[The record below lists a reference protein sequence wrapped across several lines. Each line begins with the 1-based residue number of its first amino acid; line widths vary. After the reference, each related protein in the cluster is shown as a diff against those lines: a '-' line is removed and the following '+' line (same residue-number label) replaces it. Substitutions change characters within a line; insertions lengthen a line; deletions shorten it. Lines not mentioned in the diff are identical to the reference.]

1 VWFCEGRVYCFLISF
16 SNSVPLH
23 SVVHGC
29 IQVLHISKYD
39 LKLSQ
44 SALVGKLTFGVAK
57 GVMLHY
63 QASKRE
69 VWGLGI

>member
-1 VWFCEGRVYCFLISF
+1 VWFCEGRVYCFFISF

-23 SVVHGC
+23 CIVHAS
-29 IQVLHISKYD
+29 IKVLHISKYD
-39 LKLSQ
+39 LELSQ
-44 SALVGKLTFGVAK
+44 SALLGKLTFGVAK

-63 QASKRE
+63 QACKRE